1 VASGLGVMGR
11 VVATMVGIGGGRAMA
26 KEWSKSGGITRR
38 VGLYL
43 RHDELGADMLALA
56 GSHPLTVTWA
66 RQHHLPA
73 EDWALPPHVGTA
85 LKNADDD

>member
-1 VASGLGVMGR
+1 MDDRALRAV
-11 VVATMVGIGGGRAMA
+11 MVGLGGGRVMA
-26 KEWSKSGGITRR
+26 REWSKAGGITRR

-66 RQHHLPA
+66 RQHHQPA
-73 EDWALPPHVGTA
+73 EDWAVPAAVGSA
-85 LKNADDD
+85 LKAADDD